1 MKSWSFCENCGK
13 LTCRKL
19 LPSFRTST
27 LSPLEKSC
35 KCGNHIYSVPQVEDV
50 PLLLRN
56 LTITDIRVLRPFDI
70 HCGEYKH
77 VIHGYRQR
85 TGPFRVTWSALTVQD
100 KIQGIEDAG
109 RRRTLQKIL
118 IFSWLKKILLTPNSY
133 LCNVEERRSLSFT
146 KFSQRHNTKVW
157 NVRSGHLF
165 IIHQSFVKL
174 VSGETSRKSGNI
186 SFLHK
191 VLSPVLDYSVDFELL
206 QFQYDRWLFKTI
218 TGAIN
223 SSRDSGCS
231 PNAALQHKSFSA
243 TFWNWQHLYLLDALR
258 QYGLPSVRTNR
269 HFLGPDLS
277 KSCGRISQWSPQT
290 FLFWRHCISPTC

>member
-1 MKSWSFCENCGK
+1 MKSWSFCENCGQ

-109 RRRTLQKIL
+109 RRRTLQKIFDFL
-118 IFSWLKKILLTPNSY
+118 MAKEDSSYSKFVSMQCRGETQPFVYEIFTATQY
-133 LCNVEERRSLSFT
+133 QGVECALWPSLYHTS
-146 KFSQRHNTKVW
+146 KFCET
-157 NVRSGHLF
+157 
-165 IIHQSFVKL
+165 L
-174 VSGETSRKSGNI
+174 VSGETNRKNGKI
-186 SFLHK
+186 SFLQK
-191 VLSPVLDYSVDFELL
+191 ILSPVLDYSVDFELL

-243 TFWNWQHLYLLDALR
+243 TFWNWQHLYF
-258 QYGLPSVRTNR
+258 S
-269 HFLGPDLS
+269 
-277 KSCGRISQWSPQT
+277 
-290 FLFWRHCISPTC
+290 

>member
-70 HCGEYKH
+70 HCGEYKR

-133 LCNVEERRSLSFT
+133 LCNVEERGSLSFT

-174 VSGETSRKSGNI
+174 LCLANPIGRMERSVFCRR
-186 SFLHK
+186 SFLQFWTI
-191 VLSPVLDYSVDFELL
+191 VLTLNCFNFNMIGGFSKLSLASLIHLVFQAVVQMQHFNTSLSQLLPGIGSICICWTLYVSTDFL
-206 QFQYDRWLFKTI
+206 
-218 TGAIN
+218 
-223 SSRDSGCS
+223 
-231 PNAALQHKSFSA
+231 HFS
-243 TFWNWQHLYLLDALR
+243 
-258 QYGLPSVRTNR
+258 
-269 HFLGPDLS
+269 
-277 KSCGRISQWSPQT
+277 
-290 FLFWRHCISPTC
+290 